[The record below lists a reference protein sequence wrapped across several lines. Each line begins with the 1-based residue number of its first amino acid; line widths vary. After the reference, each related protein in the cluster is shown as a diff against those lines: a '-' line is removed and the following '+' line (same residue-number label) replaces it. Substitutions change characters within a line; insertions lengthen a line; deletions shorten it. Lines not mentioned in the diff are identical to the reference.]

1 MEDIME
7 KFKNFLYDK
16 SDIIIAIAIL
26 LVAALVI
33 AWRLNAIVEYP
44 KEIIDDNN
52 STEFVE
58 DTPSDTPE
66 DVPMDVPSDTPENN
80 SETDT
85 EESTSSEQE
94 EESKDEDLEAPQNTT
109 SVSVFDSNGY
119 LTQDVTVTWSGSY
132 AIEIIQCAVNQGLF
146 EDYNEYANI
155 CLNNGIASPENIPYT
170 KTSTFPKGSTKV
182 DIALQIHK

>member
-1 MEDIME
+1 ME

-26 LVAALVI
+26 LVAALII

-58 DTPSDTPE
+58 DTQTEDTE
-66 DVPMDVPSDTPENN
+66 STD
-80 SETDT
+80 ETDDAT
-85 EESTSSEQE
+85 DAPSQE
-94 EESKDEDLEAPQNTT
+94 PESKPETKPEANPDEPSNEGVVEIPQDTLE
-109 SVSVFDSNGY
+109 SSIWDSNG
-119 LTQDVTVTWSGSY
+119 LLAKDVTIEWNGDY

-155 CLNNGIASPENIPYT
+155 CLNNGVTSPENIPGT
-170 KTSTFPKGSTKV
+170 QASTFKKGSSKV
-182 DIALQIHK
+182 DIALQIHNK